1 MKNKLLL
8 AINTSL
14 VLFLPLSLTSCGDS
28 QSTLQTYSISFYDN
42 DTLISEI
49 STSGYEIITLPEAP
63 IKDNYTFK
71 GWYLDKNTWSEKLSE
86 DYFINKALT
95 HDINSYAYYE
105 ENVIPEPQEY
115 TINFYVDDEI
125 FSTLQT
131 SGNELIALPQAPKK
145 ESYEF
150 VGWFFDKDTFNNQ
163 LKEDT
168 YLNKSLDQ
176 DINVYANYLF
186 KEEPAKEFTV
196 TFETCGGDKMDS
208 ITTSI
213 ISSEPIPTRYGYTF
227 LGWYLENTYINK
239 VTFPY
244 EVTQNIT
251 LYAKWEKN
259 TYHVHFELYG
269 GEGVSDLN
277 VSVINE
283 EPIPT
288 RKGYTFLGWYFE
300 SDFINKVTFP
310 YEVTQNITLY
320 AKWEKNTY
328 NVHFELNGGK
338 GVSDLK
344 VSVINEEPIPTRE
357 GYTFL
362 GWYFE
367 NNFINKVT
375 FPYEVTQNITL
386 YAKWEKNLPTSIS
399 FVVSAEGVLTEVN
412 GISETNNVVIIPN
425 EVNNIEI
432 KEIGEELF
440 LKNTYI
446 EKLVIPETVTTLGYK
461 MCYGCTNL
469 KEVTLPDNISVI
481 PDYAFEKCTLLEK
494 INIPQS
500 LVQIRNDAFAES
512 GIKEFVAPDSF
523 KEIWGYAFK
532 DCKNLEKVDLNKTT
546 SIGDMSFENCTKLSS
561 IVLPN
566 TLVEL
571 GTYVFSGC
579 TLLNNIKMP
588 SNPIE
593 ITNTFIYGSGYYND
607 TNNWENGIL
616 YVDNYLITTNN
627 DLLNQQSINVKE
639 GTIVIAINAFT
650 NNGKKL
656 KSIVLPEGLKIIG
669 SSAFSSLYSLSQINI
684 PSSVISIGNN
694 AFGAT
699 DLYENQSNWENGGFY
714 IDNWLLAVDNV
725 KMTEF
730 SVKEGTVGVSDGKSD
745 TSLFPTKAT
754 SISSLTLP
762 STLKY
767 IGNRSFARLKI
778 TSLELPETLET
789 MKEGAFMNCAFLESV
804 NLEDCKNLKSIGN
817 QAFSNCAIKEITI
830 PSNVLE
836 MGELIFNHNSV
847 DLLVHCQFSEK
858 PEGWNNNW
866 DYTYSTKAKI
876 TVEWN

>member
-28 QSTLQTYSISFYDN
+28 QSTLQTYSISFYD
-42 DTLISEI
+42 DDILISEI

-71 GWYLDKNTWSEKLSE
+71 GWYLDKNTWNEKLSE

-115 TINFYVDDEI
+115 TINFYVDDDI

-131 SGNELIALPQAPKK
+131 SGNELITLPDAPKK

-186 KEEPAKEFTV
+186 KEEPVKEFTV
-196 TFETCGGDKMDS
+196 TFDTCGGDKMVS

-213 ISSEPIPTRYGYTF
+213 ISSEPIPTRDGYTF
-227 LGWYLENTYINK
+227 LGWYLENTYIDK

-251 LYAKWEKN
+251 LYAKW
-259 TYHVHFELYG
+259 
-269 GEGVSDLN
+269 GE
-277 VSVINE
+277 
-283 EPIPT
+283 
-288 RKGYTFLGWYFE
+288 
-300 SDFINKVTFP
+300 
-310 YEVTQNITLY
+310 
-320 AKWEKNTY
+320 
-328 NVHFELNGGK
+328 
-338 GVSDLK
+338 
-344 VSVINEEPIPTRE
+344 
-357 GYTFL
+357 
-362 GWYFE
+362 
-367 NNFINKVT
+367 
-375 FPYEVTQNITL
+375 
-386 YAKWEKNLPTSIS
+386 NLPTSIS

-425 EVNNIEI
+425 QVNNIEV
-432 KEIGEELF
+432 KEIKKELF
-440 LKNTYI
+440 LNNIYI
-446 EKLVIPETVTTLGYK
+446 EKLVIPETVTTLGYR

-469 KEVTLPDNISVI
+469 KEVNLPDNISVI

-512 GIKEFVAPDSF
+512 GIKEFIAPDSF

-607 TNNWENGIL
+607 AKNWENGIL

-650 NNGKKL
+650 NNGKNL

-694 AFGAT
+694 AFGST

-730 SVKEGTVGVSDGKSD
+730 TVKEGTVGVSDGKSD

-789 MKEGAFMNCAFLESV
+789 MKEGAFMTCAFLESV
-804 NLEDCKNLKSIGN
+804 NLEDCINLKSIGN

-830 PSNVLE
+830 PSNVLVI
-836 MGELIFNHNSV
+836 GELIFNHNSV

>member
-8 AINTSL
+8 AINISL

-28 QSTLQTYSISFYDN
+28 QSTLQTYSISFYDD

-71 GWYLDKNTWSEKLSE
+71 GWYLDKNTWNEKLSE

-115 TINFYVDDEI
+115 TINFYVDDDI
-125 FSTLQT
+125 FTTLQT
-131 SGNELIALPQAPKK
+131 SGNELITLPQAPKK

-150 VGWFFDKDTFNNQ
+150 IGWFFDKDTFNNQ
-163 LKEDT
+163 LKEDA

-176 DINVYANYLF
+176 DVNVYANYLF
-186 KEEPAKEFTV
+186 KEEPVKEFTV
-196 TFETCGGDKMDS
+196 TFDTCGGDKMNS

-251 LYAKWEKN
+251 LYAKWEKS
-259 TYHVHFELYG
+259 TYNVHFELNG
-269 GEGVSDLN
+269 GEGVSDLK

-288 RKGYTFLGWYFE
+288 REGYTFLGWYFE

-320 AKWEKNTY
+320 AKWE
-328 NVHFELNGGK
+328 E
-338 GVSDLK
+338 
-344 VSVINEEPIPTRE
+344 
-357 GYTFL
+357 
-362 GWYFE
+362 
-367 NNFINKVT
+367 
-375 FPYEVTQNITL
+375 
-386 YAKWEKNLPTSIS
+386 NLPTSIS

-425 EVNNIEI
+425 EVNNIEV
-432 KEIGEELF
+432 KEIKKELF
-440 LKNTYI
+440 LNNTYI

-461 MCYGCTNL
+461 MCYGCTSL

-512 GIKEFVAPDSF
+512 GIKEFIAPDSF

-588 SNPIE
+588 TNAIE

-616 YVDNYLITTNN
+616 YIDNYLITTNN

-650 NNGKKL
+650 NNGKNL

-669 SSAFSSLYSLSQINI
+669 SSAFSSLSSLSQINI

-730 SVKEGTVGVSDGKSD
+730 TVKEGTVGVSDGKSD

-804 NLEDCKNLKSIGN
+804 NLEDCINLKSIGN

>member
-14 VLFLPLSLTSCGDS
+14 VLFLPLSLSSCGDS
-28 QSTLQTYSISFYDN
+28 QSTLQTYSISFYAD
-42 DTLISEI
+42 DTLISEL

-71 GWYLDKNTWSEKLSE
+71 GWYLDKNTWNEKLSE

-115 TINFYVDDEI
+115 TINFYVDDDI

-131 SGNELIALPQAPKK
+131 SGNELITLPDAPKK

-176 DINVYANYLF
+176 NINVYANYLF
-186 KEEPAKEFTV
+186 KEEPVKEFTV
-196 TFETCGGDKMDS
+196 TFDTCGGDKMDS

-213 ISSEPIPTRYGYTF
+213 ISSEPLPTRYGYTF
-227 LGWYLENTYINK
+227 LGWYLEKTYVNK

-244 EVTQNIT
+244 EVKQNIT
-251 LYAKWEKN
+251 LYAKW
-259 TYHVHFELYG
+259 
-269 GEGVSDLN
+269 GE
-277 VSVINE
+277 
-283 EPIPT
+283 
-288 RKGYTFLGWYFE
+288 
-300 SDFINKVTFP
+300 
-310 YEVTQNITLY
+310 
-320 AKWEKNTY
+320 
-328 NVHFELNGGK
+328 
-338 GVSDLK
+338 
-344 VSVINEEPIPTRE
+344 
-357 GYTFL
+357 
-362 GWYFE
+362 
-367 NNFINKVT
+367 
-375 FPYEVTQNITL
+375 
-386 YAKWEKNLPTSIS
+386 NLPTSIS

-425 EVNNIEI
+425 QVDNIEV
-432 KEIGEELF
+432 KEIKKELF
-440 LKNTYI
+440 LNNIYI
-446 EKLVIPETVTTLGYK
+446 EKLVIPETVTTLGYR

-469 KEVTLPDNISVI
+469 KEVNLPDNISVI

-512 GIKEFVAPDSF
+512 GIKEFIAPDSF

-561 IVLPN
+561 IVLPS

-588 SNPIE
+588 SNPVE

-607 TNNWENGIL
+607 AKNWENGIL

-650 NNGKKL
+650 NNGKNL

-669 SSAFSSLYSLSQINI
+669 SSAFSGLYSLSQINI

-694 AFGAT
+694 AFGST

-714 IDNWLLAVDNV
+714 LDNWLLAVKNV

-730 SVKEGTVGVSDGKSD
+730 TVKDGTVGVSDGKSD

-789 MKEGAFMNCAFLESV
+789 MKEGAFMTCAFLESV
-804 NLEDCKNLKSIGN
+804 NLEDCINLKSIGN
-817 QAFSNCAIKEITI
+817 QAF
-830 PSNVLE
+830 
-836 MGELIFNHNSV
+836 
-847 DLLVHCQFSEK
+847 
-858 PEGWNNNW
+858 
-866 DYTYSTKAKI
+866 
-876 TVEWN
+876 

>member
-14 VLFLPLSLTSCGDS
+14 VLFLPLSLTSCDDS
-28 QSTLQTYSISFYDN
+28 QPTLQTYSISFYDD

-71 GWYLDKNTWSEKLSE
+71 GWYL
-86 DYFINKALT
+86 
-95 HDINSYAYYE
+95 
-105 ENVIPEPQEY
+105 IPEPQEY
-115 TINFYVDDEI
+115 TIYFYVDDDI

-131 SGNELIALPQAPKK
+131 SGNELITLPDAPKK

-176 DINVYANYLF
+176 NINVYANYLF
-186 KEEPAKEFTV
+186 KEEPVKEFTV
-196 TFETCGGDKMDS
+196 TFDTCGGDKMDS

-213 ISSEPIPTRYGYTF
+213 ISSEPIPTREGYTF
-227 LGWYLENTYINK
+227 LGWYFENTYINK

-251 LYAKWEKN
+251 LYAKW
-259 TYHVHFELYG
+259 
-269 GEGVSDLN
+269 GE
-277 VSVINE
+277 
-283 EPIPT
+283 
-288 RKGYTFLGWYFE
+288 
-300 SDFINKVTFP
+300 
-310 YEVTQNITLY
+310 
-320 AKWEKNTY
+320 
-328 NVHFELNGGK
+328 
-338 GVSDLK
+338 
-344 VSVINEEPIPTRE
+344 
-357 GYTFL
+357 
-362 GWYFE
+362 
-367 NNFINKVT
+367 
-375 FPYEVTQNITL
+375 
-386 YAKWEKNLPTSIS
+386 NLPTSIS

-425 EVNNIEI
+425 QVNNIEV
-432 KEIGEELF
+432 KEIKKELF
-440 LKNTYI
+440 LNNIYI
-446 EKLVIPETVTTLGYK
+446 EKLVIPETVTTLGYR

-469 KEVTLPDNISVI
+469 KEVNLPDNISVI

-512 GIKEFVAPDSF
+512 GIKEFIAPDSF

-607 TNNWENGIL
+607 AKNWENGIL
-616 YVDNYLITTNN
+616 YVDNYLIT
-627 DLLNQQSINVKE
+627 
-639 GTIVIAINAFT
+639 FF
-650 NNGKKL
+650 
-656 KSIVLPEGLKIIG
+656 KS
-669 SSAFSSLYSLSQINI
+669 N
-684 PSSVISIGNN
+684 
-694 AFGAT
+694 
-699 DLYENQSNWENGGFY
+699 
-714 IDNWLLAVDNV
+714 
-725 KMTEF
+725 
-730 SVKEGTVGVSDGKSD
+730 
-745 TSLFPTKAT
+745 
-754 SISSLTLP
+754 
-762 STLKY
+762 
-767 IGNRSFARLKI
+767 
-778 TSLELPETLET
+778 
-789 MKEGAFMNCAFLESV
+789 
-804 NLEDCKNLKSIGN
+804 
-817 QAFSNCAIKEITI
+817 
-830 PSNVLE
+830 
-836 MGELIFNHNSV
+836 
-847 DLLVHCQFSEK
+847 
-858 PEGWNNNW
+858 
-866 DYTYSTKAKI
+866 
-876 TVEWN
+876 

>member
-28 QSTLQTYSISFYDN
+28 QSTLQTYSISFYDD

-71 GWYLDKNTWSEKLSE
+71 GWYLDKNTWNEKLSE

-105 ENVIPEPQEY
+105 KNVIPEPQEY
-115 TINFYVDDEI
+115 TINFYVDDDI
-125 FSTLQT
+125 FSTLKT
-131 SGNELIALPQAPKK
+131 SGNELITLPNPPKK
-145 ESYEF
+145 DSYEF

-186 KEEPAKEFTV
+186 KEEPVKEFTV
-196 TFETCGGDKMDS
+196 TFDTCGGDTMDS

-213 ISSEPIPTRYGYTF
+213 ISSEPIPTRHGYKF
-227 LGWYLENTYINK
+227 LGWYLEKTYISK

-244 EVTQNIT
+244 EVTQNT
-251 LYAKWEKN
+251 
-259 TYHVHFELYG
+259 
-269 GEGVSDLN
+269 
-277 VSVINE
+277 
-283 EPIPT
+283 
-288 RKGYTFLGWYFE
+288 
-300 SDFINKVTFP
+300 
-310 YEVTQNITLY
+310 TLY

-338 GVSDLK
+338 GVNDLN
-344 VSVINEEPIPTRE
+344 VSVINEEPIPTRA

-367 NNFINKVT
+367 SNFITKVT

-386 YAKWEKNLPTSIS
+386 YAKWGENLPTSIS
-399 FVVSAEGVLTEVN
+399 FVVSSEGVLTEVN
-412 GISETNNVVIIPN
+412 GISEKNNVVIIPN
-425 EVNNIEI
+425 QVNNIEV
-432 KEIGEELF
+432 KEIKKELF
-440 LKNTYI
+440 LNNIYI
-446 EKLVIPETVTTLGYK
+446 EKLVIPETVTTLGYR

-469 KEVTLPDNISVI
+469 KEVNLPDNISVI

-512 GIKEFVAPDSF
+512 GIKEFIAPDSF

-546 SIGDMSFENCTKLSS
+546 SIGDKSFENCTKLSS

-607 TNNWENGIL
+607 AKNWENGIL

-650 NNGKKL
+650 NNGKNL

-694 AFGAT
+694 AFVST
-699 DLYENQSNWENGGFY
+699 DLYKDQSNWENGGFY

-730 SVKEGTVGVSDGKSD
+730 TVKEGTVGVSDGKSD

-778 TSLELPETLET
+778 TNLELPETLET
-789 MKEGAFMNCAFLESV
+789 MKEGAFMTCAFLESV
-804 NLEDCKNLKSIGN
+804 NLEDCINLKSIGN

-866 DYTYSTKAKI
+866 DYTNSTKAKI
-876 TVEWN
+876 NVEWN

>member
-28 QSTLQTYSISFYDN
+28 QSTLQTYSISFYDD

-71 GWYLDKNTWSEKLSE
+71 GWYLDKNTWNEKLSE

-115 TINFYVDDEI
+115 TINFYVDDDI

-131 SGNELIALPQAPKK
+131 SGNELITLPQAPKK

-196 TFETCGGDKMDS
+196 TFDTCGGNKMDS

-251 LYAKWEKN
+251 LYAKWE
-259 TYHVHFELYG
+259 E
-269 GEGVSDLN
+269 
-277 VSVINE
+277 
-283 EPIPT
+283 
-288 RKGYTFLGWYFE
+288 
-300 SDFINKVTFP
+300 
-310 YEVTQNITLY
+310 
-320 AKWEKNTY
+320 
-328 NVHFELNGGK
+328 
-338 GVSDLK
+338 
-344 VSVINEEPIPTRE
+344 
-357 GYTFL
+357 
-362 GWYFE
+362 
-367 NNFINKVT
+367 
-375 FPYEVTQNITL
+375 
-386 YAKWEKNLPTSIS
+386 NLPTSIS

-412 GISETNNVVIIPN
+412 GISETNNIVIIPN
-425 EVNNIEI
+425 KVNNIEI
-432 KEIGEELF
+432 KEIGDELF

-512 GIKEFVAPDSF
+512 GIKEFIAPDSF

-650 NNGKKL
+650 NNGKNL

-669 SSAFSSLYSLSQINI
+669 SSAFSSLSSLSQINI
-684 PSSVISIGNN
+684 PFSVISIGNN

-699 DLYENQSNWENGGFY
+699 DLYKNQSNWENGGFY

-804 NLEDCKNLKSIGN
+804 NLEDCINLKSIGN

>member
-28 QSTLQTYSISFYDN
+28 QSTLQTYSISFYD
-42 DTLISEI
+42 DDILISEI

-71 GWYLDKNTWSEKLSE
+71 GWYLDKNTWNEKLSE

-115 TINFYVDDEI
+115 TINFYVDDDI

-131 SGNELIALPQAPKK
+131 SGNELITLPDAPKK

-186 KEEPAKEFTV
+186 KEEPVKEFTV
-196 TFETCGGDKMDS
+196 TFDTCGGDKMDS

-213 ISSEPIPTRYGYTF
+213 ISSEPIPTRNGYTF
-227 LGWYLENTYINK
+227 LGWYLENTYIDK

-251 LYAKWEKN
+251 LYAKW
-259 TYHVHFELYG
+259 
-269 GEGVSDLN
+269 GE
-277 VSVINE
+277 
-283 EPIPT
+283 
-288 RKGYTFLGWYFE
+288 
-300 SDFINKVTFP
+300 
-310 YEVTQNITLY
+310 
-320 AKWEKNTY
+320 
-328 NVHFELNGGK
+328 
-338 GVSDLK
+338 
-344 VSVINEEPIPTRE
+344 
-357 GYTFL
+357 
-362 GWYFE
+362 
-367 NNFINKVT
+367 
-375 FPYEVTQNITL
+375 
-386 YAKWEKNLPTSIS
+386 NLPTSIS

-425 EVNNIEI
+425 QVNNIEV
-432 KEIGEELF
+432 KEIKKELF
-440 LKNTYI
+440 LNNIYI
-446 EKLVIPETVTTLGYK
+446 EKLVIPETVTTLGYR

-469 KEVTLPDNISVI
+469 KEVNLPDNISVI

-512 GIKEFVAPDSF
+512 GIKEFIAPDSF

-571 GTYVFSGC
+571 GTHVFSGC

-607 TNNWENGIL
+607 AKNWENGIL

-627 DLLNQQSINVKE
+627 DLLNKQSINVKE

-650 NNGKKL
+650 NNGKNL

-694 AFGAT
+694 AFGST

-714 IDNWLLAVDNV
+714 IDNWLLAVNNV

-730 SVKEGTVGVSDGKSD
+730 TVKEGTVGVSDGKSD

-789 MKEGAFMNCAFLESV
+789 MKEGAFMTCAFLESV
-804 NLEDCKNLKSIGN
+804 NLEDCINLKSIGN

-830 PSNVLE
+830 PSNVLV

>member
-28 QSTLQTYSISFYDN
+28 QSTSQTYSISFYD
-42 DTLISEI
+42 DDILISEI

-63 IKDNYTFK
+63 IKDNYIFK
-71 GWYLDKNTWSEKLSE
+71 GWYLDKNTWNEKLSE

-115 TINFYVDDEI
+115 TINFYVDDDI

-131 SGNELIALPQAPKK
+131 SGNELITLPVAPKK

-186 KEEPAKEFTV
+186 KEEPVKEFTV
-196 TFETCGGDKMDS
+196 TFDTCGGDKMDS

-213 ISSEPIPTRYGYTF
+213 ISSEPIPTRDGYTF
-227 LGWYLENTYINK
+227 LGWYLENTYISK

-244 EVTQNIT
+244 EVKQNIT
-251 LYAKWEKN
+251 LYAKW
-259 TYHVHFELYG
+259 
-269 GEGVSDLN
+269 GE
-277 VSVINE
+277 
-283 EPIPT
+283 
-288 RKGYTFLGWYFE
+288 
-300 SDFINKVTFP
+300 
-310 YEVTQNITLY
+310 
-320 AKWEKNTY
+320 
-328 NVHFELNGGK
+328 
-338 GVSDLK
+338 
-344 VSVINEEPIPTRE
+344 
-357 GYTFL
+357 
-362 GWYFE
+362 
-367 NNFINKVT
+367 
-375 FPYEVTQNITL
+375 
-386 YAKWEKNLPTSIS
+386 NLPTSIS

-425 EVNNIEI
+425 QVNNIEV
-432 KEIGEELF
+432 KEIKKELF
-440 LKNTYI
+440 LNNIYI
-446 EKLVIPETVTTLGYK
+446 EKLVIPETVTTLGYR

-469 KEVTLPDNISVI
+469 KEVNLPDNISVI

-512 GIKEFVAPDSF
+512 GIKEFIAPDSF

-607 TNNWENGIL
+607 AKNWENGIL

-650 NNGKKL
+650 NNGKNL

-694 AFGAT
+694 AFGST

-730 SVKEGTVGVSDGKSD
+730 TVKEGTVGVSDGKSD

-789 MKEGAFMNCAFLESV
+789 MKEGAFMTCAFLESV
-804 NLEDCKNLKSIGN
+804 NLEDCINLKSIGN

-830 PSNVLE
+830 PSNVLV

>member
-14 VLFLPLSLTSCGDS
+14 VLFLTLSLTSCGDS
-28 QSTLQTYSISFYDN
+28 QSTLQTYSISFYD
-42 DTLISEI
+42 DDILINEI

-71 GWYLDKNTWSEKLSE
+71 GWYLDKNTWNEKLSE

-115 TINFYVDDEI
+115 TINFYVDDDI

-131 SGNELIALPQAPKK
+131 SGNESITLPDAPKK

-186 KEEPAKEFTV
+186 KEEPVKEFTV
-196 TFETCGGDKMDS
+196 TFDTCGGDKMDS

-213 ISSEPIPTRYGYTF
+213 ISSEPIPTRNGYTF
-227 LGWYLENTYINK
+227 LGWYLENTYISK

-251 LYAKWEKN
+251 LYAKW
-259 TYHVHFELYG
+259 
-269 GEGVSDLN
+269 GE
-277 VSVINE
+277 
-283 EPIPT
+283 
-288 RKGYTFLGWYFE
+288 
-300 SDFINKVTFP
+300 
-310 YEVTQNITLY
+310 
-320 AKWEKNTY
+320 
-328 NVHFELNGGK
+328 
-338 GVSDLK
+338 
-344 VSVINEEPIPTRE
+344 
-357 GYTFL
+357 
-362 GWYFE
+362 
-367 NNFINKVT
+367 
-375 FPYEVTQNITL
+375 
-386 YAKWEKNLPTSIS
+386 NLPTSIS

-425 EVNNIEI
+425 QVNNIEV
-432 KEIGEELF
+432 KEIKKELF
-440 LKNTYI
+440 LNNIYI
-446 EKLVIPETVTTLGYK
+446 EKLVIPETVTTLGYR

-469 KEVTLPDNISVI
+469 KEVNLPDNISVI

-512 GIKEFVAPDSF
+512 GIKEFIAPDSF

-571 GTYVFSGC
+571 GTHVFSGC

-593 ITNTFIYGSGYYND
+593 ITNTFIYRSGYYND
-607 TNNWENGIL
+607 AKNWENGIL

-650 NNGKKL
+650 NNGKNL

-694 AFGAT
+694 AFGLT

-730 SVKEGTVGVSDGKSD
+730 TVKEGTVGVSDGKSD

-754 SISSLTLP
+754 SVSSLTLP

-789 MKEGAFMNCAFLESV
+789 MKEGAFMTCAFLESV
-804 NLEDCKNLKSIGN
+804 NLEDCINLKSIGN

-830 PSNVLE
+830 PSNVLV

-847 DLLVHCQFSEK
+847 DLLVHCQFREK

-866 DYTYSTKAKI
+866 DYTFSTKEKI

>member
-28 QSTLQTYSISFYDN
+28 QSTLQTYSISFYDD
-42 DTLISEI
+42 DTLISKI

-71 GWYLDKNTWSEKLSE
+71 GWYLDKNTWNEKLSE

-115 TINFYVDDEI
+115 TINFYVDDDI
-125 FSTLQT
+125 FTTLQT
-131 SGNELIALPQAPKK
+131 SGNELITLPEAPKK

-150 VGWFFDKDTFNNQ
+150 IGWFFDKDTFNNQ

-176 DINVYANYLF
+176 NINVYANYLF
-186 KEEPAKEFTV
+186 KEEPVKEFTV

-227 LGWYLENTYINK
+227 LGWYLENTYI
-239 VTFPY
+239 
-244 EVTQNIT
+244 
-251 LYAKWEKN
+251 
-259 TYHVHFELYG
+259 
-269 GEGVSDLN
+269 S
-277 VSVINE
+277 
-283 EPIPT
+283 
-288 RKGYTFLGWYFE
+288 
-300 SDFINKVTFP
+300 KVTFP

-328 NVHFELNGGK
+328 NVHFELYGGK

-344 VSVINEEPIPTRE
+344 VSVINEEPIPTRY

-367 NNFINKVT
+367 SNFINKVT

-399 FVVSAEGVLTEVN
+399 FVVSAEGVLTEVS

-425 EVNNIEI
+425 KVNNIEI

-616 YVDNYLITTNN
+616 YLDNYLITTNN

-789 MKEGAFMNCAFLESV
+789 MKEGAFLNCAFLESV
-804 NLEDCKNLKSIGN
+804 NLEDCINLKSIGN

-866 DYTYSTKAKI
+866 DYTYSTKTKI

>member
-28 QSTLQTYSISFYDN
+28 QSTLQTYSISFYDD

-71 GWYLDKNTWSEKLSE
+71 GWYLDKNTWNEKLSE

-115 TINFYVDDEI
+115 TINFYVDDDI

-131 SGNELIALPQAPKK
+131 SGNELITLPDAPKK

-186 KEEPAKEFTV
+186 KEEPVKEFTV
-196 TFETCGGDKMDS
+196 TFDTCGGDKMDS

-213 ISSEPIPTRYGYTF
+213 ISSEPIPTRDGYKF
-227 LGWYLENTYINK
+227 LGWYLDNTYSNK

-251 LYAKWEKN
+251 LYAKW
-259 TYHVHFELYG
+259 
-269 GEGVSDLN
+269 GE
-277 VSVINE
+277 
-283 EPIPT
+283 
-288 RKGYTFLGWYFE
+288 
-300 SDFINKVTFP
+300 
-310 YEVTQNITLY
+310 
-320 AKWEKNTY
+320 
-328 NVHFELNGGK
+328 
-338 GVSDLK
+338 
-344 VSVINEEPIPTRE
+344 
-357 GYTFL
+357 
-362 GWYFE
+362 
-367 NNFINKVT
+367 
-375 FPYEVTQNITL
+375 
-386 YAKWEKNLPTSIS
+386 NLPTSIS

-425 EVNNIEI
+425 QVNNIEV
-432 KEIGEELF
+432 KEIKKELF
-440 LKNTYI
+440 LNNIYI
-446 EKLVIPETVTTLGYK
+446 EKLVIPETVTTLGYR

-469 KEVTLPDNISVI
+469 KEVNLPDNISVI

-512 GIKEFVAPDSF
+512 GIKEFIAPDSF

-607 TNNWENGIL
+607 AKNWENGIL

-650 NNGKKL
+650 NNGKNL

-694 AFGAT
+694 AFAST

-730 SVKEGTVGVSDGKSD
+730 TVKEGTVGVSDGKSD

-789 MKEGAFMNCAFLESV
+789 MKEGAFMTCAFLESV
-804 NLEDCKNLKSIGN
+804 NLEDCINLKSIGN

>member
-14 VLFLPLSLTSCGDS
+14 ILFLPLSLTSCGDS
-28 QSTLQTYSISFYDN
+28 QSTLQTYSISFYDD

-71 GWYLDKNTWSEKLSE
+71 GWYLDKNTWNEKLSE

-115 TINFYVDDEI
+115 TINFYVDDNI

-131 SGNELIALPQAPKK
+131 SGNELITLPDAPKK

-186 KEEPAKEFTV
+186 KEEPVKEFTV
-196 TFETCGGDKMDS
+196 TFDTCGGDKMDS

-213 ISSEPIPTRYGYTF
+213 ISSEPLPTRYGYTF
-227 LGWYLENTYINK
+227 LGWYLEKTYVNK

-244 EVTQNIT
+244 EVKQNIT
-251 LYAKWEKN
+251 LYAKW
-259 TYHVHFELYG
+259 
-269 GEGVSDLN
+269 GE
-277 VSVINE
+277 
-283 EPIPT
+283 
-288 RKGYTFLGWYFE
+288 
-300 SDFINKVTFP
+300 
-310 YEVTQNITLY
+310 
-320 AKWEKNTY
+320 
-328 NVHFELNGGK
+328 
-338 GVSDLK
+338 
-344 VSVINEEPIPTRE
+344 
-357 GYTFL
+357 
-362 GWYFE
+362 
-367 NNFINKVT
+367 
-375 FPYEVTQNITL
+375 
-386 YAKWEKNLPTSIS
+386 NLPTSIS

-425 EVNNIEI
+425 QVNNIEV
-432 KEIGEELF
+432 KEIKKELF
-440 LKNTYI
+440 LNNIYI
-446 EKLVIPETVTTLGYK
+446 EKLVIPETVTTLGYR

-469 KEVTLPDNISVI
+469 KEVNLPDNISVI

-494 INIPQS
+494 INFPQS

-512 GIKEFVAPDSF
+512 RIKEFIAPDSF

-579 TLLNNIKMP
+579 TSLNNIKMP

-593 ITNTFIYGSGYYND
+593 ITNTFIYGSEYYND
-607 TNNWENGIL
+607 AKNWENGIL

-650 NNGKKL
+650 NNGKNL

-694 AFGAT
+694 AFGST

-730 SVKEGTVGVSDGKSD
+730 TVKEGTVGVSDGKSD

-789 MKEGAFMNCAFLESV
+789 MKEGAFMTCAFLESV
-804 NLEDCKNLKSIGN
+804 NLEDCINLKSIGN

>member
-14 VLFLPLSLTSCGDS
+14 VLFLPLSLISCDDS
-28 QSTLQTYSISFYDN
+28 QSTLQTYSISFYDD

-71 GWYLDKNTWSEKLSE
+71 GWYLDKNTWNEKLSE

-95 HDINSYAYYE
+95 RDINSYAYYE

-115 TINFYVDDEI
+115 TINFYVDDNI

-131 SGNELIALPQAPKK
+131 SGNELITLPDAPKK

-176 DINVYANYLF
+176 NINVYANYLF
-186 KEEPAKEFTV
+186 KEELVKEFTV
-196 TFETCGGDKMDS
+196 TFDTCGGDKMDS

-227 LGWYLENTYINK
+227 LGWYLENTYISK

-251 LYAKWEKN
+251 LYAKW
-259 TYHVHFELYG
+259 
-269 GEGVSDLN
+269 GE
-277 VSVINE
+277 
-283 EPIPT
+283 
-288 RKGYTFLGWYFE
+288 
-300 SDFINKVTFP
+300 
-310 YEVTQNITLY
+310 
-320 AKWEKNTY
+320 
-328 NVHFELNGGK
+328 
-338 GVSDLK
+338 
-344 VSVINEEPIPTRE
+344 
-357 GYTFL
+357 
-362 GWYFE
+362 
-367 NNFINKVT
+367 
-375 FPYEVTQNITL
+375 
-386 YAKWEKNLPTSIS
+386 NLPTSIS

-425 EVNNIEI
+425 QVNNVEVKEI
-432 KEIGEELF
+432 KKELF
-440 LKNTYI
+440 LNNIYI
-446 EKLVIPETVTTLGYK
+446 EKLVIPETVTTLGYR

-469 KEVTLPDNISVI
+469 KEVNLPDNISVI

-512 GIKEFVAPDSF
+512 GIKEFIAPDSF

-607 TNNWENGIL
+607 AKNWENGIL

-650 NNGKKL
+650 NNGRNL
-656 KSIVLPEGLKIIG
+656 KSIVLPEGLKLIG

-694 AFGAT
+694 AFGST
-699 DLYENQSNWENGGFY
+699 DLYKNQSNWENGGFY

-730 SVKEGTVGVSDGKSD
+730 TVKEGTVGVSDGKSD

-789 MKEGAFMNCAFLESV
+789 MKEGAFMTCAFLESV
-804 NLEDCKNLKSIGN
+804 NLEDCINLKSIGN

>member
-28 QSTLQTYSISFYDN
+28 QSTLQTYNISFYDD

-71 GWYLDKNTWSEKLSE
+71 GWYLDKNTWNEKLSE

-115 TINFYVDDEI
+115 TINFYVDDDI

-131 SGNELIALPQAPKK
+131 SGNELITLPDAPKK
-145 ESYEF
+145 ESYDF

-186 KEEPAKEFTV
+186 KEEPVKEFTV
-196 TFETCGGDKMDS
+196 TFDTCGGDKMDS

-213 ISSEPIPTRYGYTF
+213 ISSEPLPTRYGYTF
-227 LGWYLENTYINK
+227 LGWYLEKTYVNK

-244 EVTQNIT
+244 EVKQNIT
-251 LYAKWEKN
+251 LYAKW
-259 TYHVHFELYG
+259 
-269 GEGVSDLN
+269 GE
-277 VSVINE
+277 
-283 EPIPT
+283 
-288 RKGYTFLGWYFE
+288 
-300 SDFINKVTFP
+300 
-310 YEVTQNITLY
+310 
-320 AKWEKNTY
+320 
-328 NVHFELNGGK
+328 
-338 GVSDLK
+338 
-344 VSVINEEPIPTRE
+344 
-357 GYTFL
+357 
-362 GWYFE
+362 
-367 NNFINKVT
+367 
-375 FPYEVTQNITL
+375 
-386 YAKWEKNLPTSIS
+386 NLPTSIS

-425 EVNNIEI
+425 QVNNIEV
-432 KEIGEELF
+432 KEIKKELF
-440 LKNTYI
+440 LNNIYI
-446 EKLVIPETVTTLGYK
+446 EKLVIPETVTTLGYR

-469 KEVTLPDNISVI
+469 KEVNLPDNISVI

-512 GIKEFVAPDSF
+512 GIKEFIAPDSF

-579 TLLNNIKMP
+579 TLLNNIKMS

-607 TNNWENGIL
+607 AKNWENGIL

-627 DLLNQQSINVKE
+627 DLLNQESINVKE

-650 NNGKKL
+650 NNGKNL

-669 SSAFSSLYSLSQINI
+669 SSAFSSLNSLSQINI

-694 AFGAT
+694 AFGST
-699 DLYENQSNWENGGFY
+699 DLYKDQSNWENGGFY

-730 SVKEGTVGVSDGKSD
+730 TVKEGTVGVSDGKSD

-789 MKEGAFMNCAFLESV
+789 MKEGAFMTCAFLESV
-804 NLEDCKNLKSIGN
+804 NLEDCINLKSIGN

-830 PSNVLE
+830 PLNVLE

-876 TVEWN
+876 TVVWN

>member
-1 MKNKLLL
+1 MKFKLIN
-8 AINTSL
+8 AIKISFA
-14 VLFLPLSLTSCGDS
+14 LFLPLSLASCGEIQTS
-28 QSTLQTYSISFYDN
+28 LQTYSISFYD
-42 DTLISEI
+42 DETLISQI
-49 STSGYEIITLPEAP
+49 FTSGHEMIVLPEAP
-63 IKDNYTFK
+63 TKDNFTFK
-71 GWYLDKNTWSEKLSE
+71 GWFLDKDIWSEKLSE
-86 DYFINKALT
+86 DYFIDKALT
-95 HDINSYAYYE
+95 QDIISYAYYE

-115 TINFYVDDEI
+115 TINFYVDEDI
-125 FSTLQT
+125 FTTLQT
-131 SGNELIALPQAPKK
+131 SGNELITLPEAPKK

-150 VGWFFDKDTFNNQ
+150 IGWFFDKDTFNNQ

-168 YLNKSLDQ
+168 YLNKSLDH

-196 TFETCGGDKMDS
+196 SFDTCGGDNMDS
-208 ITTSI
+208 ITASI

-227 LGWYLENTYINK
+227 LGWYLENTYISK

-251 LYAKWEKN
+251 LYAKWE
-259 TYHVHFELYG
+259 E
-269 GEGVSDLN
+269 
-277 VSVINE
+277 
-283 EPIPT
+283 
-288 RKGYTFLGWYFE
+288 
-300 SDFINKVTFP
+300 
-310 YEVTQNITLY
+310 
-320 AKWEKNTY
+320 
-328 NVHFELNGGK
+328 
-338 GVSDLK
+338 
-344 VSVINEEPIPTRE
+344 
-357 GYTFL
+357 
-362 GWYFE
+362 
-367 NNFINKVT
+367 
-375 FPYEVTQNITL
+375 
-386 YAKWEKNLPTSIS
+386 NLPTSIS
-399 FVVSAEGVLTEVN
+399 FVVSSEGVLTEVN

-425 EVNNIEI
+425 KVNNIEV
-432 KEIGEELF
+432 KEIAKELF

-481 PDYAFEKCTLLEK
+481 PDYAFEKCALLEK

-523 KEIWGYAFK
+523 KEIWSYAFK

-546 SIGDMSFENCTKLSS
+546 SIGDMSFENCTKLTS

-566 TLVEL
+566 TLIEL

-588 SNPIE
+588 SNPVE

-607 TNNWENGIL
+607 TKNWVNGIL
-616 YVDNYLITTNN
+616 YLDNYLITTNK
-627 DLLNQQSINVKE
+627 DLLSQQSINVKE

-650 NNGKKL
+650 NNGKNL
-656 KSIVLPEGLKIIG
+656 KSIVLPEGLKLIG
-669 SSAFSSLYSLSQINI
+669 SSAFSSLYSLSEINI

-694 AFGAT
+694 AFGGT

-725 KMTEF
+725 KMTDF
-730 SVKEGTVGVSDGKSD
+730 TVKEGTVGVSDGKSD
-745 TSLFPTKAT
+745 TSLFPSKAT

-789 MKEGAFMNCAFLESV
+789 MKEGAFMTCGFLESV
-804 NLEDCKNLKSIGN
+804 NLEDCINLKSIGN

-858 PEGWNNNW
+858 PENWDINW

-876 TVEWN
+876 TVDWNK

>member
-28 QSTLQTYSISFYDN
+28 QPTLQTYSISFYDDN
-42 DTLISEI
+42 TLISEI

-71 GWYLDKNTWSEKLSE
+71 GWYLDKNTWNEKLSE

-95 HDINSYAYYE
+95 HDINSYAHYE
-105 ENVIPEPQEY
+105 ENVIPKPQEY
-115 TINFYVDDEI
+115 TINFYVDDDI

-131 SGNELIALPQAPKK
+131 SGNELITLPDAPKK

-150 VGWFFDKDTFNNQ
+150 VGWFFDKDTFINQ

-176 DINVYANYLF
+176 NINLYANYLF
-186 KEEPAKEFTV
+186 KEEPVKEFTV
-196 TFETCGGDKMDS
+196 TFNTCGGDKMDS

-213 ISSEPIPTRYGYTF
+213 ISSEPKPTRYGYTF

-251 LYAKWEKN
+251 LYAKW
-259 TYHVHFELYG
+259 
-269 GEGVSDLN
+269 GE
-277 VSVINE
+277 
-283 EPIPT
+283 
-288 RKGYTFLGWYFE
+288 
-300 SDFINKVTFP
+300 
-310 YEVTQNITLY
+310 
-320 AKWEKNTY
+320 
-328 NVHFELNGGK
+328 
-338 GVSDLK
+338 
-344 VSVINEEPIPTRE
+344 
-357 GYTFL
+357 
-362 GWYFE
+362 
-367 NNFINKVT
+367 
-375 FPYEVTQNITL
+375 
-386 YAKWEKNLPTSIS
+386 NLPTSIS
-399 FVVSAEGVLTEVN
+399 FVVSAEGVLTKVN

-425 EVNNIEI
+425 QVNNIEV
-432 KEIGEELF
+432 KEIKKELF
-440 LKNTYI
+440 LNNIYI
-446 EKLVIPETVTTLGYK
+446 EKLVIPETVTTLGYR

-469 KEVTLPDNISVI
+469 KEVNLPDNISVI

-512 GIKEFVAPDSF
+512 GIKEFIAPDSF

-546 SIGDMSFENCTKLSS
+546 SLGDMSFENCTKLSS

-607 TNNWENGIL
+607 AKNWENGIL

-669 SSAFSSLYSLSQINI
+669 SSAFSGLYSLSQINI
-684 PSSVISIGNN
+684 PTSVISIGNN
-694 AFGAT
+694 AFGST
-699 DLYENQSNWENGGFY
+699 DLYENKSNWENGGFY

-730 SVKEGTVGVSDGKSD
+730 TVKEGTVGVSDGKSD

-789 MKEGAFMNCAFLESV
+789 MKEGAFMTCAFLESV
-804 NLEDCKNLKSIGN
+804 NLEDCINLKSIGN

>member
-14 VLFLPLSLTSCGDS
+14 VLFLPLSLTSCDDS
-28 QSTLQTYSISFYDN
+28 QSTLQTYSISFYDD

-71 GWYLDKNTWSEKLSE
+71 GWYLDKNTWNEKLSE

-115 TINFYVDDEI
+115 TINFYVDDDI

-131 SGNELIALPQAPKK
+131 SGNELITLPDAPKK

-176 DINVYANYLF
+176 NINVYANYLF
-186 KEEPAKEFTV
+186 KEEPVKEFTV
-196 TFETCGGDKMDS
+196 TFDTCGGDKMDS

-213 ISSEPIPTRYGYTF
+213 ISSEPIPTRDGYTF
-227 LGWYLENTYINK
+227 LGWYLENTYISK

-251 LYAKWEKN
+251 LYAKW
-259 TYHVHFELYG
+259 
-269 GEGVSDLN
+269 GE
-277 VSVINE
+277 
-283 EPIPT
+283 
-288 RKGYTFLGWYFE
+288 
-300 SDFINKVTFP
+300 
-310 YEVTQNITLY
+310 
-320 AKWEKNTY
+320 
-328 NVHFELNGGK
+328 
-338 GVSDLK
+338 
-344 VSVINEEPIPTRE
+344 
-357 GYTFL
+357 
-362 GWYFE
+362 
-367 NNFINKVT
+367 
-375 FPYEVTQNITL
+375 
-386 YAKWEKNLPTSIS
+386 NLPTSIS

-412 GISETNNVVIIPN
+412 GISETNNVVIIPSQ
-425 EVNNIEI
+425 VNNIEV
-432 KEIGEELF
+432 KEIKKELF
-440 LKNTYI
+440 LNNIYI
-446 EKLVIPETVTTLGYK
+446 EKLVIPETVTTLGYR

-469 KEVTLPDNISVI
+469 KEVNLPDNISVI

-512 GIKEFVAPDSF
+512 GIKEFIAPDSF

-571 GTYVFSGC
+571 GTHVFSGC

-607 TNNWENGIL
+607 AKNWENGIL

-650 NNGKKL
+650 NNGKNL

-694 AFGAT
+694 AFGST

-730 SVKEGTVGVSDGKSD
+730 TVKEGTVGVSDGKSD

-789 MKEGAFMNCAFLESV
+789 MKEGAFMTCAFLESV
-804 NLEDCKNLKSIGN
+804 NLEDCINLKSIGN

-830 PSNVLE
+830 PSNVLV

-847 DLLVHCQFSEK
+847 DLLVRCQFSEK

>member
-14 VLFLPLSLTSCGDS
+14 FLFLPLSLTSCGDS
-28 QSTLQTYSISFYDN
+28 QSTLQTYSISFYDD

-71 GWYLDKNTWSEKLSE
+71 GWYLDKNTWNEKLSE

-115 TINFYVDDEI
+115 TINFYVDDDI

-131 SGNELIALPQAPKK
+131 SGNELITLPDAPKK

-176 DINVYANYLF
+176 NINVYANYLF
-186 KEEPAKEFTV
+186 KEEPVKEFTV
-196 TFETCGGDKMDS
+196 TFDTCGGDKMDS

-213 ISSEPIPTRYGYTF
+213 ISSEPIPTRDGYTF
-227 LGWYLENTYINK
+227 LGWYLENTYISK

-251 LYAKWEKN
+251 LYAKW
-259 TYHVHFELYG
+259 
-269 GEGVSDLN
+269 GE
-277 VSVINE
+277 
-283 EPIPT
+283 
-288 RKGYTFLGWYFE
+288 
-300 SDFINKVTFP
+300 
-310 YEVTQNITLY
+310 
-320 AKWEKNTY
+320 
-328 NVHFELNGGK
+328 
-338 GVSDLK
+338 
-344 VSVINEEPIPTRE
+344 
-357 GYTFL
+357 
-362 GWYFE
+362 
-367 NNFINKVT
+367 
-375 FPYEVTQNITL
+375 
-386 YAKWEKNLPTSIS
+386 NLPTSIS

-425 EVNNIEI
+425 QVNNIEV
-432 KEIGEELF
+432 KEIKKELF
-440 LKNTYI
+440 LNNIYI
-446 EKLVIPETVTTLGYK
+446 EKLVIPETVTTLGYR

-469 KEVTLPDNISVI
+469 KEVNLPDNISVI

-512 GIKEFVAPDSF
+512 GIKEFIAPDSF

-607 TNNWENGIL
+607 AKNWENGIL

-650 NNGKKL
+650 NNGKNL

-730 SVKEGTVGVSDGKSD
+730 TVKEGTVGVSDGKSD

-789 MKEGAFMNCAFLESV
+789 MKEGAFMTCAFLESV
-804 NLEDCKNLKSIGN
+804 NLEDCINLKSIGN

>member
-14 VLFLPLSLTSCGDS
+14 VLFLPLSLTSCDDS
-28 QSTLQTYSISFYDN
+28 QSTLQTYSISFYDD

-49 STSGYEIITLPEAP
+49 STRGYEIITLPEAP

-71 GWYLDKNTWSEKLSE
+71 GWYLDKNTWNEKLSE

-115 TINFYVDDEI
+115 TINFYVDDDI

-131 SGNELIALPQAPKK
+131 PGNELITLPEAPKK

-176 DINVYANYLF
+176 NINVYANYLF
-186 KEEPAKEFTV
+186 KEEPVKESTV
-196 TFETCGGDKMDS
+196 TFDTCGGDKMDS
-208 ITTSI
+208 ITASI
-213 ISSEPIPTRYGYTF
+213 ISSEPIPTRGGYTF
-227 LGWYLENTYINK
+227 LGWYLENTYISK

-251 LYAKWEKN
+251 LYAKW
-259 TYHVHFELYG
+259 
-269 GEGVSDLN
+269 GE
-277 VSVINE
+277 
-283 EPIPT
+283 
-288 RKGYTFLGWYFE
+288 
-300 SDFINKVTFP
+300 
-310 YEVTQNITLY
+310 
-320 AKWEKNTY
+320 
-328 NVHFELNGGK
+328 
-338 GVSDLK
+338 
-344 VSVINEEPIPTRE
+344 
-357 GYTFL
+357 
-362 GWYFE
+362 
-367 NNFINKVT
+367 
-375 FPYEVTQNITL
+375 
-386 YAKWEKNLPTSIS
+386 NLPTSIS

-425 EVNNIEI
+425 QVNNIEV
-432 KEIGEELF
+432 KEIKKELF
-440 LKNTYI
+440 LNNIYI
-446 EKLVIPETVTTLGYK
+446 EKLVIPETVTTLGYR

-469 KEVTLPDNISVI
+469 KEVNLPDNISVI

-512 GIKEFVAPDSF
+512 GIKEFIAPDSF

-588 SNPIE
+588 SKPIE

-607 TNNWENGIL
+607 AKNWENGIL
-616 YVDNYLITTNN
+616 YVDNYLVTTNN

-650 NNGKKL
+650 NNGKNL

-669 SSAFSSLYSLSQINI
+669 SSAFSGLYSLSQINI

-694 AFGAT
+694 AFGST
-699 DLYENQSNWENGGFY
+699 DLYKNQSNWENGGFY
-714 IDNWLLAVDNV
+714 IDNWLLAVDSV

-730 SVKEGTVGVSDGKSD
+730 TVKEGTVGVSDGKSD

-789 MKEGAFMNCAFLESV
+789 MKEGAFMTCAFLESV
-804 NLEDCKNLKSIGN
+804 NLEDCINLKSIGN

-847 DLLVHCQFSEK
+847 DLLVRCQFSEK

>member
-28 QSTLQTYSISFYDN
+28 QSTLQTYSISFYAD
-42 DTLISEI
+42 DTLISEL

-71 GWYLDKNTWSEKLSE
+71 GWYLDKNTWNEKLSE
-86 DYFINKALT
+86 DYFINKALA

-115 TINFYVDDEI
+115 TINFYVDDDI

-131 SGNELIALPQAPKK
+131 SGNELITLPVAPKK
-145 ESYEF
+145 ESYKF

-176 DINVYANYLF
+176 NINVYANYLF
-186 KEEPAKEFTV
+186 KEEPVKEFTV
-196 TFETCGGDKMDS
+196 TFDTCGGDKMDS

-213 ISSEPIPTRYGYTF
+213 ISSEPLPTRYGYTF
-227 LGWYLENTYINK
+227 LGWYLEKTYVNK

-244 EVTQNIT
+244 EVKQNIT
-251 LYAKWEKN
+251 LYAKW
-259 TYHVHFELYG
+259 
-269 GEGVSDLN
+269 GE
-277 VSVINE
+277 
-283 EPIPT
+283 
-288 RKGYTFLGWYFE
+288 
-300 SDFINKVTFP
+300 
-310 YEVTQNITLY
+310 
-320 AKWEKNTY
+320 
-328 NVHFELNGGK
+328 
-338 GVSDLK
+338 
-344 VSVINEEPIPTRE
+344 
-357 GYTFL
+357 
-362 GWYFE
+362 
-367 NNFINKVT
+367 
-375 FPYEVTQNITL
+375 
-386 YAKWEKNLPTSIS
+386 NLPTSIS
-399 FVVSAEGVLTEVN
+399 FGVSAEGVLTEVN

-425 EVNNIEI
+425 QVNNIEV
-432 KEIGEELF
+432 KEIKKELF
-440 LKNTYI
+440 LNNIYI
-446 EKLVIPETVTTLGYK
+446 EKLVIPETVTTLGYR

-469 KEVTLPDNISVI
+469 KEVNLPDNISVI

-512 GIKEFVAPDSF
+512 GIKEFIAPDSF

-607 TNNWENGIL
+607 AKNWENGIL

-650 NNGKKL
+650 NNGKNL

-694 AFGAT
+694 AFGST
-699 DLYENQSNWENGGFY
+699 DLYKNQSNWENGGFY

-730 SVKEGTVGVSDGKSD
+730 IVKEGTVGVSDGKSD

-767 IGNRSFARLKI
+767 MGNRSFARLKI

-789 MKEGAFMNCAFLESV
+789 MKEGAFMSCAFLESV
-804 NLEDCKNLKSIGN
+804 NLEDCINLKSIGN

>member
-14 VLFLPLSLTSCGDS
+14 VLFLPLSLSSCGDS
-28 QSTLQTYSISFYDN
+28 QSTLQTYSISFYDD

-71 GWYLDKNTWSEKLSE
+71 GWYLDKNTWNEKLSE

-115 TINFYVDDEI
+115 TINFYVDDDI

-131 SGNELIALPQAPKK
+131 SGNELITLPDAPKK

-176 DINVYANYLF
+176 NINVYANYLF
-186 KEEPAKEFTV
+186 KEEPVKEFTV
-196 TFETCGGDKMDS
+196 TFDTCGGDKMDS

-213 ISSEPIPTRYGYTF
+213 ISSEPLPTRYGYTF
-227 LGWYLENTYINK
+227 LGWYLEKTYVNK

-244 EVTQNIT
+244 EVKQNIT
-251 LYAKWEKN
+251 LYAKW
-259 TYHVHFELYG
+259 
-269 GEGVSDLN
+269 GE
-277 VSVINE
+277 
-283 EPIPT
+283 
-288 RKGYTFLGWYFE
+288 
-300 SDFINKVTFP
+300 
-310 YEVTQNITLY
+310 
-320 AKWEKNTY
+320 
-328 NVHFELNGGK
+328 
-338 GVSDLK
+338 
-344 VSVINEEPIPTRE
+344 
-357 GYTFL
+357 
-362 GWYFE
+362 
-367 NNFINKVT
+367 
-375 FPYEVTQNITL
+375 
-386 YAKWEKNLPTSIS
+386 NLPTSIS

-425 EVNNIEI
+425 QVNNIEV
-432 KEIGEELF
+432 KEINKELF
-440 LKNTYI
+440 LNNIYI
-446 EKLVIPETVTTLGYK
+446 EKLVIPETVTTLGYR

-469 KEVTLPDNISVI
+469 KEVNLPDNISVI
-481 PDYAFEKCTLLEK
+481 PDCAFEKCTLLEK

-512 GIKEFVAPDSF
+512 GIKEFIAPDSF

-607 TNNWENGIL
+607 AKNWENGIL

-627 DLLNQQSINVKE
+627 DLLNQESINVKE

-650 NNGKKL
+650 NNGKNL
-656 KSIVLPEGLKIIG
+656 KSIVLPEDLKIIG
-669 SSAFSSLYSLSQINI
+669 SSAFSSLSSLSQINI

-694 AFGAT
+694 AFGST
-699 DLYENQSNWENGGFY
+699 DLYKDQSNWENGGFY

-730 SVKEGTVGVSDGKSD
+730 TVKEGTVGVSDGKSD

-789 MKEGAFMNCAFLESV
+789 MKEGAFMTCAFLESV
-804 NLEDCKNLKSIGN
+804 NLEDCINLKSIGN

>member
-28 QSTLQTYSISFYDN
+28 QSTSQTYSISFYD
-42 DTLISEI
+42 DDILISEI

-71 GWYLDKNTWSEKLSE
+71 GWYLDKNTWNEKLSE

-115 TINFYVDDEI
+115 TINFYVDDDI

-131 SGNELIALPQAPKK
+131 SGNELITLPDAPKK

-186 KEEPAKEFTV
+186 KEEPVKEFTV
-196 TFETCGGDKMDS
+196 TFDTCGGDKMDS

-213 ISSEPIPTRYGYTF
+213 ISSEPIPTRDGYTF
-227 LGWYLENTYINK
+227 LGWYLENTYIDK

-251 LYAKWEKN
+251 LYAKW
-259 TYHVHFELYG
+259 
-269 GEGVSDLN
+269 GE
-277 VSVINE
+277 
-283 EPIPT
+283 
-288 RKGYTFLGWYFE
+288 
-300 SDFINKVTFP
+300 
-310 YEVTQNITLY
+310 
-320 AKWEKNTY
+320 
-328 NVHFELNGGK
+328 
-338 GVSDLK
+338 
-344 VSVINEEPIPTRE
+344 
-357 GYTFL
+357 
-362 GWYFE
+362 
-367 NNFINKVT
+367 
-375 FPYEVTQNITL
+375 
-386 YAKWEKNLPTSIS
+386 NLPTSIS

-425 EVNNIEI
+425 QVNNIEV
-432 KEIGEELF
+432 KEIKKELF
-440 LKNTYI
+440 LNNIYI
-446 EKLVIPETVTTLGYK
+446 EKLVIPETVTTLGYR

-469 KEVTLPDNISVI
+469 KEVNLPDNIRVI

-512 GIKEFVAPDSF
+512 GIKEFIAPDSF

-571 GTYVFSGC
+571 GTHVFSGC

-607 TNNWENGIL
+607 AKNWENGIL
-616 YVDNYLITTNN
+616 YVGNYLITTNN

-650 NNGKKL
+650 NNGKNL

-694 AFGAT
+694 AFVST

-714 IDNWLLAVDNV
+714 IDNWLLAVENV

-730 SVKEGTVGVSDGKSD
+730 TVKEGTVGVSDGKSD

-789 MKEGAFMNCAFLESV
+789 MKEGAFMTCAFLESV
-804 NLEDCKNLKSIGN
+804 NLEDCINLKSIGN

-830 PSNVLE
+830 PSNVLV

>member
-14 VLFLPLSLTSCGDS
+14 FLFLPLSLTSCGDS
-28 QSTLQTYSISFYDN
+28 QSTLQTYSISFYDD

-71 GWYLDKNTWSEKLSE
+71 GWYLDKNTWNEKLSE

-115 TINFYVDDEI
+115 TINFYVDDDI

-131 SGNELIALPQAPKK
+131 SGNELITLPDAPKK

-176 DINVYANYLF
+176 NINVYANYLF
-186 KEEPAKEFTV
+186 KEEPVKEFTV
-196 TFETCGGDKMDS
+196 TFDTCGGDKMDS

-213 ISSEPIPTRYGYTF
+213 ISSEPIPTRDGYTF
-227 LGWYLENTYINK
+227 LGWYLENTYISK

-251 LYAKWEKN
+251 LYAKW
-259 TYHVHFELYG
+259 
-269 GEGVSDLN
+269 GE
-277 VSVINE
+277 
-283 EPIPT
+283 
-288 RKGYTFLGWYFE
+288 
-300 SDFINKVTFP
+300 
-310 YEVTQNITLY
+310 
-320 AKWEKNTY
+320 
-328 NVHFELNGGK
+328 
-338 GVSDLK
+338 
-344 VSVINEEPIPTRE
+344 
-357 GYTFL
+357 
-362 GWYFE
+362 
-367 NNFINKVT
+367 
-375 FPYEVTQNITL
+375 
-386 YAKWEKNLPTSIS
+386 NLPTSIS

-425 EVNNIEI
+425 QVNNIEV
-432 KEIGEELF
+432 KEIKKELF
-440 LKNTYI
+440 LNNIYI
-446 EKLVIPETVTTLGYK
+446 EKLVIPETVTTLGYR

-469 KEVTLPDNISVI
+469 KEVNLPDNISVI

-512 GIKEFVAPDSF
+512 GIKEFIAPDSF
-523 KEIWGYAFK
+523 KEIWGYAFN

-607 TNNWENGIL
+607 AKNWENGIL

-650 NNGKKL
+650 NNGKNL

-730 SVKEGTVGVSDGKSD
+730 TVKEGTVGVSDGKSD

-789 MKEGAFMNCAFLESV
+789 MKEGAFMTCAFLESV
-804 NLEDCKNLKSIGN
+804 NLEDCINLKSIGN

>member
-8 AINTSL
+8 AINISL

-28 QSTLQTYSISFYDN
+28 QSSLQTYSISFYDD

-49 STSGYEIITLPEAP
+49 STSGYEIITLPEDP

-71 GWYLDKNTWSEKLSE
+71 GWYLDKNTWNEKLSE

-105 ENVIPEPQEY
+105 ENAIPEPQEY
-115 TINFYVDDEI
+115 TINFYVDDDI
-125 FSTLQT
+125 FTTLQT
-131 SGNELIALPQAPKK
+131 SGNELITLPEAPKK

-150 VGWFFDKDTFNNQ
+150 IGWFFDKDTFNNQ
-163 LKEDT
+163 LKEDA

-176 DINVYANYLF
+176 DVNVYANYLF
-186 KEEPAKEFTV
+186 KEEPVKEFTV
-196 TFETCGGDKMDS
+196 TFDTCGGDKMNS

-259 TYHVHFELYG
+259 KYNVHFELNG

-277 VSVINE
+277 VSVIDE

-288 RKGYTFLGWYFE
+288 REGYTFLGWYFE

-310 YEVTQNITLY
+310 YEVKQNITLY
-320 AKWEKNTY
+320 AKWE
-328 NVHFELNGGK
+328 G
-338 GVSDLK
+338 
-344 VSVINEEPIPTRE
+344 
-357 GYTFL
+357 
-362 GWYFE
+362 
-367 NNFINKVT
+367 
-375 FPYEVTQNITL
+375 
-386 YAKWEKNLPTSIS
+386 NLPTSIS

-412 GISETNNVVIIPN
+412 GISETNNIVIIPN
-425 EVNNIEI
+425 KVNNIEI

-461 MCYGCTNL
+461 MCYGCTKL
-469 KEVTLPDNISVI
+469 KEVILPDNITVI

-616 YVDNYLITTNN
+616 YLDNYLITTNN

-669 SSAFSSLYSLSQINI
+669 SSAFSSLYSLRQINI

-730 SVKEGTVGVSDGKSD
+730 TVKEGTVGVSDGKSD

-789 MKEGAFMNCAFLESV
+789 MKEGAFMTCAFLESV
-804 NLEDCKNLKSIGN
+804 NLEDCINLKSVGN

>member
-28 QSTLQTYSISFYDN
+28 QSTLQTYSISFYD
-42 DTLISEI
+42 DDILISEI

-71 GWYLDKNTWSEKLSE
+71 GWYLDKNTWNEKLSE

-115 TINFYVDDEI
+115 TINFYVDDDI

-131 SGNELIALPQAPKK
+131 SGNELITLPDAPKK

-186 KEEPAKEFTV
+186 KEEPVKEFTV
-196 TFETCGGDKMDS
+196 TFDTCGGDKMDS

-213 ISSEPIPTRYGYTF
+213 ISSEPIPTRDGYTF
-227 LGWYLENTYINK
+227 LGWYLENTYIKK

-251 LYAKWEKN
+251 LYAKW
-259 TYHVHFELYG
+259 
-269 GEGVSDLN
+269 GE
-277 VSVINE
+277 
-283 EPIPT
+283 
-288 RKGYTFLGWYFE
+288 
-300 SDFINKVTFP
+300 
-310 YEVTQNITLY
+310 
-320 AKWEKNTY
+320 
-328 NVHFELNGGK
+328 
-338 GVSDLK
+338 
-344 VSVINEEPIPTRE
+344 
-357 GYTFL
+357 
-362 GWYFE
+362 
-367 NNFINKVT
+367 
-375 FPYEVTQNITL
+375 
-386 YAKWEKNLPTSIS
+386 NLPTSIS

-425 EVNNIEI
+425 QVNNIEV
-432 KEIGEELF
+432 KEIKKELF
-440 LKNTYI
+440 LNNIYI
-446 EKLVIPETVTTLGYK
+446 EKLVIPETVTTLGYR

-469 KEVTLPDNISVI
+469 KEVNLPDNISVI

-512 GIKEFVAPDSF
+512 GIKEFIAPDSF

-571 GTYVFSGC
+571 GTHVFSGC

-607 TNNWENGIL
+607 AKNWENGIL

-650 NNGKKL
+650 NNGKNL

-694 AFGAT
+694 AFAST

-730 SVKEGTVGVSDGKSD
+730 TVKEGTVGVSDGKSD

-789 MKEGAFMNCAFLESV
+789 MKEGAFMSCAFLESV
-804 NLEDCKNLKSIGN
+804 NLEDCINLKSIGN

-830 PSNVLE
+830 PSNVLV

>member
-28 QSTLQTYSISFYDN
+28 QSTLQTYSISFYD
-42 DTLISEI
+42 DDILISEI

-71 GWYLDKNTWSEKLSE
+71 GWYLDKNTWNEKLSE

-115 TINFYVDDEI
+115 TINFYVDDDI

-131 SGNELIALPQAPKK
+131 SGNELITLPDAPKK

-163 LKEDT
+163 LKEGT

-186 KEEPAKEFTV
+186 KEEPVKEFTV
-196 TFETCGGDKMDS
+196 TFDTCGGDKMDS

-213 ISSEPIPTRYGYTF
+213 ISSEPIPTRDGYTF

-251 LYAKWEKN
+251 LYAKW
-259 TYHVHFELYG
+259 
-269 GEGVSDLN
+269 GE
-277 VSVINE
+277 
-283 EPIPT
+283 
-288 RKGYTFLGWYFE
+288 
-300 SDFINKVTFP
+300 
-310 YEVTQNITLY
+310 
-320 AKWEKNTY
+320 
-328 NVHFELNGGK
+328 
-338 GVSDLK
+338 
-344 VSVINEEPIPTRE
+344 
-357 GYTFL
+357 
-362 GWYFE
+362 
-367 NNFINKVT
+367 
-375 FPYEVTQNITL
+375 
-386 YAKWEKNLPTSIS
+386 NLPTSIS

-425 EVNNIEI
+425 QVNNIEV
-432 KEIGEELF
+432 KEIKKELF
-440 LKNTYI
+440 LNNIYI
-446 EKLVIPETVTTLGYK
+446 EKLVIPETVATLGYR

-469 KEVTLPDNISVI
+469 KEVNLPDNISVI

-512 GIKEFVAPDSF
+512 GIKEFIAPDSF

-607 TNNWENGIL
+607 AKNWENGIL

-650 NNGKKL
+650 NNGKNL

-694 AFGAT
+694 AFGST

-730 SVKEGTVGVSDGKSD
+730 TVKEGTVGVSDGKSD

-789 MKEGAFMNCAFLESV
+789 MKEGAFMTCAFLESV
-804 NLEDCKNLKSIGN
+804 NLEDCINLKSIGN

-830 PSNVLE
+830 PSNVLV

>member
-8 AINTSL
+8 AISTSL
-14 VLFLPLSLTSCGDS
+14 FLFLPLSLTSCGDS
-28 QSTLQTYSISFYDN
+28 QSTLQTYSISFYDD

-63 IKDNYTFK
+63 IKDNYRFK
-71 GWYLDKNTWSEKLSE
+71 GWYLDKNTWNEKLSE

-105 ENVIPEPQEY
+105 ENVIPKPQEY
-115 TINFYVDDEI
+115 TINFYIDDDI
-125 FSTLQT
+125 FSTLET
-131 SGNELIALPQAPKK
+131 SGNEYIVLPQAPKK

-186 KEEPAKEFTV
+186 KEEPVKEFTV
-196 TFETCGGDKMDS
+196 TFDTCGGDTMDS

-213 ISSEPIPTRYGYTF
+213 ISSEPIPTRYGYKF
-227 LGWYLENTYINK
+227 LGWYLDNTYIK
-239 VTFPY
+239 
-244 EVTQNIT
+244 
-251 LYAKWEKN
+251 
-259 TYHVHFELYG
+259 
-269 GEGVSDLN
+269 
-277 VSVINE
+277 
-283 EPIPT
+283 
-288 RKGYTFLGWYFE
+288 
-300 SDFINKVTFP
+300 KVTFP

-338 GVSDLK
+338 GVSDLN

-367 NNFINKVT
+367 SNFITKVT

-386 YAKWEKNLPTSIS
+386 YAKWNENLPTSIS

-425 EVNNIEI
+425 EVNNIEV
-432 KEIGEELF
+432 KEIKKELF
-440 LKNTYI
+440 LNNTYI

-469 KEVTLPDNISVI
+469 KEVILPDNISVI

-500 LVQIRNDAFAES
+500 LVQIRNDAFSES

-523 KEIWGYAFK
+523 KEIWGNAFK
-532 DCKNLEKVDLNKTT
+532 DCKNLENVDLNKTT

-566 TLVEL
+566 TLVEV
-571 GTYVFSGC
+571 GTFVFSGC

-616 YVDNYLITTNN
+616 YLDNYLITTNN

-694 AFGAT
+694 AFIST
-699 DLYENQSNWENGGFY
+699 DLYKNQSNWENGGFY
-714 IDNWLLAVDNV
+714 IDNWLLAVDSV

-762 STLKY
+762 NTLKY

-789 MKEGAFMNCAFLESV
+789 MKEGAFMTCASLESV
-804 NLEDCKNLKSIGN
+804 NLEDCINLKSIGN

-836 MGELIFNHNSV
+836 MGELIFNHNRV

>member
-1 MKNKLLL
+1 MKTKLLL

-14 VLFLPLSLTSCGDS
+14 ILFSPLSLASCVNS
-28 QSTLQTYSISFYDN
+28 QSSLQTYSISFYDD

-49 STSGYEIITLPEAP
+49 STSGYEIIALPEAP
-63 IKDNYTFK
+63 IKDNHTFK
-71 GWYLDKNTWSEKLSE
+71 GWYLDKNTWNEKLSE

-95 HDINSYAYYE
+95 HNINSYAYYE
-105 ENVIPEPQEY
+105 ENVIPGPQEY
-115 TINFYVDDEI
+115 TINFYVDDDI

-131 SGNELIALPQAPKK
+131 SGNELITLPAAPKK
-145 ESYEF
+145 DSYDF

-176 DINVYANYLF
+176 NINVYANYLF
-186 KEEPAKEFTV
+186 KEEPVKEFTV
-196 TFETCGGDKMDS
+196 TFDTCLGDKMDS

-213 ISSEPIPTRYGYTF
+213 ISSEPIPTRYGYRF
-227 LGWYLENTYINK
+227 LGWYLEKTYINK

-244 EVTQNIT
+244 EV
-251 LYAKWEKN
+251 K
-259 TYHVHFELYG
+259 
-269 GEGVSDLN
+269 
-277 VSVINE
+277 
-283 EPIPT
+283 
-288 RKGYTFLGWYFE
+288 
-300 SDFINKVTFP
+300 
-310 YEVTQNITLY
+310 QNITLY

-338 GVSDLK
+338 GVSDLN

-362 GWYFE
+362 GWYLE
-367 NNFINKVT
+367 NTYINKVT
-375 FPYEVTQNITL
+375 FPYEVKQNITL
-386 YAKWEKNLPTSIS
+386 YAKWGENLPTSIS
-399 FVVSAEGVLTEVN
+399 FVVNAEGVLTEVN

-425 EVNNIEI
+425 QVNNIEV
-432 KEIGEELF
+432 KEIKTELF
-440 LKNTYI
+440 LNNIYI

-469 KEVTLPDNISVI
+469 KEVNLPDNISVI
-481 PDYAFEKCTLLEK
+481 PDYAFEKCSLLEK

-512 GIKEFVAPDSF
+512 GIKEFIAPDSF
-523 KEIWGYAFK
+523 KEIWGNAFK

-607 TNNWENGIL
+607 VKNWENGIL

-627 DLLNQQSINVKE
+627 DLLKQQSINVKE

-650 NNGKKL
+650 NNGKYL

-669 SSAFSSLYSLSQINI
+669 SSAFSSLSSLSQINI

-694 AFGAT
+694 AFVST
-699 DLYENQSNWENGGFY
+699 DLYKNQSNWENGGFY

-730 SVKEGTVGVSDGKSD
+730 TVKEGTVGVSDGKSD

-754 SISSLTLP
+754 SITSLTLP

-789 MKEGAFMNCAFLESV
+789 MKEGAFMTCAFLESV
-804 NLEDCKNLKSIGN
+804 NLEDCINLKSIGN

-876 TVEWN
+876 SVEWN

>member
-28 QSTLQTYSISFYDN
+28 QSTSQTYSISFYD
-42 DTLISEI
+42 DDILISEI

-71 GWYLDKNTWSEKLSE
+71 GWYLDKNTWNEKLSE

-115 TINFYVDDEI
+115 TINFYVDDDI

-131 SGNELIALPQAPKK
+131 SGNELITLPDAPKK

-186 KEEPAKEFTV
+186 KEEPVKEFTV
-196 TFETCGGDKMDS
+196 TFDTCGGDKMDS

-213 ISSEPIPTRYGYTF
+213 ISSEPIPTRDGYTF
-227 LGWYLENTYINK
+227 LGWYLENTYISK

-244 EVTQNIT
+244 EVKQNIT
-251 LYAKWEKN
+251 LYAKWGEK
-259 TYHVHFELYG
+259 
-269 GEGVSDLN
+269 
-277 VSVINE
+277 
-283 EPIPT
+283 
-288 RKGYTFLGWYFE
+288 
-300 SDFINKVTFP
+300 
-310 YEVTQNITLY
+310 
-320 AKWEKNTY
+320 
-328 NVHFELNGGK
+328 
-338 GVSDLK
+338 
-344 VSVINEEPIPTRE
+344 
-357 GYTFL
+357 
-362 GWYFE
+362 
-367 NNFINKVT
+367 
-375 FPYEVTQNITL
+375 
-386 YAKWEKNLPTSIS
+386 LPTSIS

-425 EVNNIEI
+425 QVNNIEV
-432 KEIGEELF
+432 KEIKKELF
-440 LKNTYI
+440 LNNIYI
-446 EKLVIPETVTTLGYK
+446 EKLVIPETVTTLGYR

-469 KEVTLPDNISVI
+469 KEVNLPDNISVI

-512 GIKEFVAPDSF
+512 GIKEFIAPDSF

-571 GTYVFSGC
+571 GTHVFSGC

-607 TNNWENGIL
+607 AKNWENGIL

-650 NNGKKL
+650 NNGKNL

-694 AFGAT
+694 AFAST

-730 SVKEGTVGVSDGKSD
+730 TVKEGTVGVSDGKSD

-789 MKEGAFMNCAFLESV
+789 MKEGAFMTCAFLESV
-804 NLEDCKNLKSIGN
+804 NLEDCINLKSIGN

-830 PSNVLE
+830 PSNVLV

>member
-1 MKNKLLL
+1 MKNKLVL

-28 QSTLQTYSISFYDN
+28 QSTLQTYSISFYD
-42 DTLISEI
+42 DDILISEI

-71 GWYLDKNTWSEKLSE
+71 GWYLDKNTWNEKLSE

-115 TINFYVDDEI
+115 TINFYVDDDI

-131 SGNELIALPQAPKK
+131 SGNELITLPDAPKK

-186 KEEPAKEFTV
+186 KEEPVKEFTV
-196 TFETCGGDKMDS
+196 TFDTCGGDKMDS

-213 ISSEPIPTRYGYTF
+213 ISSEPIPTRDGYTF
-227 LGWYLENTYINK
+227 LGWYLENTYISK

-251 LYAKWEKN
+251 LYAKW
-259 TYHVHFELYG
+259 
-269 GEGVSDLN
+269 GE
-277 VSVINE
+277 
-283 EPIPT
+283 
-288 RKGYTFLGWYFE
+288 
-300 SDFINKVTFP
+300 
-310 YEVTQNITLY
+310 
-320 AKWEKNTY
+320 
-328 NVHFELNGGK
+328 
-338 GVSDLK
+338 
-344 VSVINEEPIPTRE
+344 
-357 GYTFL
+357 
-362 GWYFE
+362 
-367 NNFINKVT
+367 
-375 FPYEVTQNITL
+375 
-386 YAKWEKNLPTSIS
+386 NLPTSIS

-425 EVNNIEI
+425 QVNNIEV
-432 KEIGEELF
+432 KEIKKELF
-440 LKNTYI
+440 LNNIYI
-446 EKLVIPETVTTLGYK
+446 EKLVIPETVTTLGYR

-469 KEVTLPDNISVI
+469 KEVNLPDNISVI

-512 GIKEFVAPDSF
+512 GIKEFIAPDSF

-607 TNNWENGIL
+607 AKNWENGIL

-639 GTIVIAINAFT
+639 ETIVIAINAFT
-650 NNGKKL
+650 NNGKNL

-694 AFGAT
+694 AFGST

-730 SVKEGTVGVSDGKSD
+730 TVKEGTVGVSDGKSD

-789 MKEGAFMNCAFLESV
+789 MKEGAFMSCAFLESV
-804 NLEDCKNLKSIGN
+804 NLEDCINLKSIGN

-830 PSNVLE
+830 PSNVLV

-866 DYTYSTKAKI
+866 DYTYNTKAKI

>member
-14 VLFLPLSLTSCGDS
+14 VLFLLLFLTSCGDS
-28 QSTLQTYSISFYDN
+28 QSTLQTYSISFYD
-42 DTLISEI
+42 DDILISEI

-71 GWYLDKNTWSEKLSE
+71 GWYLDKNTWNEKLSE

-105 ENVIPEPQEY
+105 ENVIPKPQEY
-115 TINFYVDDEI
+115 TINFYVDGDI

-131 SGNELIALPQAPKK
+131 SGNELITLPDAPKK

-163 LKEDT
+163 LKEGT

-186 KEEPAKEFTV
+186 KEEPVKEFTV
-196 TFETCGGDKMDS
+196 TFDTCGGDKMDS

-213 ISSEPIPTRYGYTF
+213 ISSEPIPTRDGYTF

-251 LYAKWEKN
+251 LYAKW
-259 TYHVHFELYG
+259 
-269 GEGVSDLN
+269 GE
-277 VSVINE
+277 
-283 EPIPT
+283 
-288 RKGYTFLGWYFE
+288 
-300 SDFINKVTFP
+300 
-310 YEVTQNITLY
+310 
-320 AKWEKNTY
+320 
-328 NVHFELNGGK
+328 
-338 GVSDLK
+338 
-344 VSVINEEPIPTRE
+344 
-357 GYTFL
+357 
-362 GWYFE
+362 
-367 NNFINKVT
+367 
-375 FPYEVTQNITL
+375 
-386 YAKWEKNLPTSIS
+386 NLPTSIS

-425 EVNNIEI
+425 QVNNIEV
-432 KEIGEELF
+432 KEIKKELF
-440 LKNTYI
+440 LNNIYI
-446 EKLVIPETVTTLGYK
+446 EKLVIPETVTTLGYR

-469 KEVTLPDNISVI
+469 KEVNLPDNISVI

-512 GIKEFVAPDSF
+512 GIKEFIAPDSF

-607 TNNWENGIL
+607 AKNWENGIL

-650 NNGKKL
+650 NNGKNL

-684 PSSVISIGNN
+684 PSSVISIGYN
-694 AFGAT
+694 AFGST
-699 DLYENQSNWENGGFY
+699 DLYKNQSNWENGGFY

-730 SVKEGTVGVSDGKSD
+730 TVKEGTVGVSDGKSD

-789 MKEGAFMNCAFLESV
+789 IKEGAFMNCAFLESV
-804 NLEDCKNLKSIGN
+804 NLEDCINLKSIGN

-830 PSNVLE
+830 PSNVLV

-866 DYTYSTKAKI
+866 DYTYSTKAII

>member
-28 QSTLQTYSISFYDN
+28 QSTLQTYSISFYDD

-115 TINFYVDDEI
+115 TINFYVDDDI

-131 SGNELIALPQAPKK
+131 SGNELITLPQAPKK

-196 TFETCGGDKMDS
+196 IFHTCGGDKMDS

-259 TYHVHFELYG
+259 TY
-269 GEGVSDLN
+269 
-277 VSVINE
+277 
-283 EPIPT
+283 
-288 RKGYTFLGWYFE
+288 
-300 SDFINKVTFP
+300 
-310 YEVTQNITLY
+310 
-320 AKWEKNTY
+320 
-328 NVHFELNGGK
+328 NVHFELNGGE

-344 VSVINEEPIPTRE
+344 VSVINEEPIPARK
-357 GYTFL
+357 GYTFF

-367 NNFINKVT
+367 SNFINKVT

-386 YAKWEKNLPTSIS
+386 YAKWEENLPTSIS

-412 GISETNNVVIIPN
+412 GISETNNEVIIPN
-425 EVNNIEI
+425 KVNNIEI
-432 KEIGEELF
+432 KEIGDELF

-523 KEIWGYAFK
+523 KDIWGCAFK

-546 SIGDMSFENCTKLSS
+546 SIGDMSFENCIKLSS

-607 TNNWENGIL
+607 TKNWENGIL
-616 YVDNYLITTNN
+616 YLDNYLITTNN

-639 GTIVIAINAFT
+639 GTIVIAINGFT
-650 NNGKKL
+650 NNGKNL

-669 SSAFSSLYSLSQINI
+669 SSAFSSLSSLSQINI

-699 DLYENQSNWENGGFY
+699 DLYKNQSNWENGGFY

-730 SVKEGTVGVSDGKSD
+730 TVKEGTVGVSDGKSD

-804 NLEDCKNLKSIGN
+804 NLEDCINLKFIGN

>member
-14 VLFLPLSLTSCGDS
+14 FLFLPLSLTSCGDS
-28 QSTLQTYSISFYDN
+28 QSTLQTYSISFYDD

-71 GWYLDKNTWSEKLSE
+71 GWYLDKNTWNEKLSE

-115 TINFYVDDEI
+115 TINFYVDDDI

-131 SGNELIALPQAPKK
+131 SGNELITLPDAPKK

-176 DINVYANYLF
+176 NINVYANYLF
-186 KEEPAKEFTV
+186 KEEPVKEFTV
-196 TFETCGGDKMDS
+196 TFDTCGGDKMDS

-213 ISSEPIPTRYGYTF
+213 ISSEPIPTRDGYTF
-227 LGWYLENTYINK
+227 LGWYLENTYISK

-251 LYAKWEKN
+251 LYAKW
-259 TYHVHFELYG
+259 
-269 GEGVSDLN
+269 GE
-277 VSVINE
+277 
-283 EPIPT
+283 
-288 RKGYTFLGWYFE
+288 
-300 SDFINKVTFP
+300 
-310 YEVTQNITLY
+310 
-320 AKWEKNTY
+320 
-328 NVHFELNGGK
+328 
-338 GVSDLK
+338 
-344 VSVINEEPIPTRE
+344 
-357 GYTFL
+357 
-362 GWYFE
+362 
-367 NNFINKVT
+367 
-375 FPYEVTQNITL
+375 
-386 YAKWEKNLPTSIS
+386 NLPTSIS

-425 EVNNIEI
+425 QVNNIEV
-432 KEIGEELF
+432 KEIKKELF
-440 LKNTYI
+440 LNNIYI
-446 EKLVIPETVTTLGYK
+446 EKLVIPETVTTLGYR

-469 KEVTLPDNISVI
+469 KEVNLPDNISVI

-512 GIKEFVAPDSF
+512 GIKEFIAPDSF

-607 TNNWENGIL
+607 AKNWENGIL

-650 NNGKKL
+650 NNGKNL
-656 KSIVLPEGLKIIG
+656 KSIVLPEGLKLIG

-730 SVKEGTVGVSDGKSD
+730 TVKEGTVGVSDGKSD

-789 MKEGAFMNCAFLESV
+789 MKEGAFMTCAFLESV
-804 NLEDCKNLKSIGN
+804 NLEDCINLKSIGN

>member
-14 VLFLPLSLTSCGDS
+14 VLFLLLFLTSCGDS
-28 QSTLQTYSISFYDN
+28 QSTLQTYSISFYD
-42 DTLISEI
+42 DDILISEI

-71 GWYLDKNTWSEKLSE
+71 GWYLDKNTWNEKLSE

-115 TINFYVDDEI
+115 TINFYVDDDI

-131 SGNELIALPQAPKK
+131 SGNKLITLPDAPKK

-163 LKEDT
+163 LKEGT

-186 KEEPAKEFTV
+186 KEEPVKEFTV
-196 TFETCGGDKMDS
+196 TFDTCGGDKMDS

-213 ISSEPIPTRYGYTF
+213 ISSEPIPTRDGYTF

-259 TYHVHFELYG
+259 TYNVHFELNG

-283 EPIPT
+283 ELIPT
-288 RKGYTFLGWYFE
+288 REGYTFLGWYFE
-300 SDFINKVTFP
+300 SNFINKLTFP

-320 AKWEKNTY
+320 AKWGE
-328 NVHFELNGGK
+328 
-338 GVSDLK
+338 
-344 VSVINEEPIPTRE
+344 
-357 GYTFL
+357 
-362 GWYFE
+362 
-367 NNFINKVT
+367 
-375 FPYEVTQNITL
+375 
-386 YAKWEKNLPTSIS
+386 NLPTTIS

-425 EVNNIEI
+425 QVNNIEV
-432 KEIGEELF
+432 KEIKKELF
-440 LKNTYI
+440 LNNIYI
-446 EKLVIPETVTTLGYK
+446 EKLVIPETVTTLGYR

-469 KEVTLPDNISVI
+469 KEVNLPDNISVI

-512 GIKEFVAPDSF
+512 GIKEFIAPDSF

-607 TNNWENGIL
+607 AKNWENGIL

-650 NNGKKL
+650 NNGKNL

-684 PSSVISIGNN
+684 PSSVISIGYN
-694 AFGAT
+694 AFGST
-699 DLYENQSNWENGGFY
+699 DLYKNQSNWENGGFY

-730 SVKEGTVGVSDGKSD
+730 TVKEGTVGVSDGKSD

-789 MKEGAFMNCAFLESV
+789 MKEGAFMTCAFLESV
-804 NLEDCKNLKSIGN
+804 NLEDCINLKSIGN

-830 PSNVLE
+830 PSNVLV

>member
-14 VLFLPLSLTSCGDS
+14 VLFLLLFLTSCVDS
-28 QSTLQTYSISFYDN
+28 QSTLQTYSISFYD
-42 DTLISEI
+42 DDILISEI

-71 GWYLDKNTWSEKLSE
+71 GWYLDKNTWNEKLSE

-115 TINFYVDDEI
+115 TINFYVDDDI

-131 SGNELIALPQAPKK
+131 SGNELITLPDAPKK

-176 DINVYANYLF
+176 NINVYANYLF
-186 KEEPAKEFTV
+186 KEEPVKEFTV
-196 TFETCGGDKMDS
+196 TFDTCGGDKMDS

-213 ISSEPIPTRYGYTF
+213 ISSEPIPTRDGYTF

-259 TYHVHFELYG
+259 TYNVHFELNG

-283 EPIPT
+283 ELIPT
-288 RKGYTFLGWYFE
+288 REGYTFLGWYFE
-300 SDFINKVTFP
+300 SNFINKLTFP

-320 AKWEKNTY
+320 AKWGE
-328 NVHFELNGGK
+328 
-338 GVSDLK
+338 
-344 VSVINEEPIPTRE
+344 
-357 GYTFL
+357 
-362 GWYFE
+362 
-367 NNFINKVT
+367 
-375 FPYEVTQNITL
+375 
-386 YAKWEKNLPTSIS
+386 NLPTTIS

-425 EVNNIEI
+425 QVNNIEV
-432 KEIGEELF
+432 KEIKKELF
-440 LKNTYI
+440 LNNIYI
-446 EKLVIPETVTTLGYK
+446 EKLVIPETVTTLGYR

-469 KEVTLPDNISVI
+469 KEVNLPDNISVI

-512 GIKEFVAPDSF
+512 GIKEFIAPDSF

-607 TNNWENGIL
+607 AKNWENGIL

-650 NNGKKL
+650 NNGKNL

-730 SVKEGTVGVSDGKSD
+730 TVKEGTVGVSDGKSD

-789 MKEGAFMNCAFLESV
+789 MKEGAFMTCAFLESV
-804 NLEDCKNLKSIGN
+804 NLEDCINLKSIGN

>member
-28 QSTLQTYSISFYDN
+28 QSTSQTYSISFYD
-42 DTLISEI
+42 DDILISEI

-71 GWYLDKNTWSEKLSE
+71 GWYLDKNTWNEKLSE

-115 TINFYVDDEI
+115 TINFYVDDDI

-131 SGNELIALPQAPKK
+131 SGNELITLPDAPKK

-186 KEEPAKEFTV
+186 KEEPVKEFTV
-196 TFETCGGDKMDS
+196 TFDTCGGDKMDS

-213 ISSEPIPTRYGYTF
+213 ISSEPIPTRDGYTF
-227 LGWYLENTYINK
+227 LGWYLENTYIKK

-251 LYAKWEKN
+251 LYAKW
-259 TYHVHFELYG
+259 
-269 GEGVSDLN
+269 GE
-277 VSVINE
+277 
-283 EPIPT
+283 
-288 RKGYTFLGWYFE
+288 
-300 SDFINKVTFP
+300 
-310 YEVTQNITLY
+310 
-320 AKWEKNTY
+320 
-328 NVHFELNGGK
+328 
-338 GVSDLK
+338 
-344 VSVINEEPIPTRE
+344 
-357 GYTFL
+357 
-362 GWYFE
+362 
-367 NNFINKVT
+367 
-375 FPYEVTQNITL
+375 
-386 YAKWEKNLPTSIS
+386 NLPTSIS

-425 EVNNIEI
+425 QVNNIEV
-432 KEIGEELF
+432 KEIKKELF
-440 LKNTYI
+440 LNNIYI
-446 EKLVIPETVTTLGYK
+446 EKLVIPETVTTLGYR

-469 KEVTLPDNISVI
+469 KEVNLPDNISVI

-512 GIKEFVAPDSF
+512 GIKEFIAPDSF

-607 TNNWENGIL
+607 AKNWENGIL

-650 NNGKKL
+650 NNGKNL

-694 AFGAT
+694 AFGST

-730 SVKEGTVGVSDGKSD
+730 TVKEGTVGVSDGKSD

-778 TSLELPETLET
+778 TSLKLPETLET
-789 MKEGAFMNCAFLESV
+789 MKEGAFMTCAFLESV
-804 NLEDCKNLKSIGN
+804 NLEDCINLKSIGN

-830 PSNVLE
+830 PSNVLVI
-836 MGELIFNHNSV
+836 GELIFNHNSV

>member
-28 QSTLQTYSISFYDN
+28 QSTLQTYNISFYDN

-71 GWYLDKNTWSEKLSE
+71 GWYLDKNTWNEKLSE

-115 TINFYVDDEI
+115 TINFYVDDDI

-131 SGNELIALPQAPKK
+131 SGNELITLPDAPKK

-186 KEEPAKEFTV
+186 KEEPVKEFTV
-196 TFETCGGDKMDS
+196 TFDTCGGDKMDS

-227 LGWYLENTYINK
+227 LGWYLQNTYINK
-239 VTFPY
+239 VAFPY

-251 LYAKWEKN
+251 LYAKW
-259 TYHVHFELYG
+259 
-269 GEGVSDLN
+269 GE
-277 VSVINE
+277 
-283 EPIPT
+283 
-288 RKGYTFLGWYFE
+288 
-300 SDFINKVTFP
+300 
-310 YEVTQNITLY
+310 
-320 AKWEKNTY
+320 
-328 NVHFELNGGK
+328 
-338 GVSDLK
+338 
-344 VSVINEEPIPTRE
+344 
-357 GYTFL
+357 
-362 GWYFE
+362 
-367 NNFINKVT
+367 
-375 FPYEVTQNITL
+375 
-386 YAKWEKNLPTSIS
+386 NLPTSIS

-425 EVNNIEI
+425 QVNNIEV
-432 KEIGEELF
+432 KEIKKELF
-440 LKNTYI
+440 LNNIYI
-446 EKLVIPETVTTLGYK
+446 EKLVIPETVTTLGYR

-469 KEVTLPDNISVI
+469 KEVNLPDNISVI

-512 GIKEFVAPDSF
+512 GIKEFIAPDSF

-607 TNNWENGIL
+607 AKNWENGIL

-650 NNGKKL
+650 NNGKNL

-694 AFGAT
+694 AFGST

-730 SVKEGTVGVSDGKSD
+730 TVKEGTVGVSDGKSD

-789 MKEGAFMNCAFLESV
+789 MKEGAFMTCAFLESV
-804 NLEDCKNLKSIGN
+804 NLEDCINLKSIGN

>member
-8 AINTSL
+8 AIITSL

-28 QSTLQTYSISFYDN
+28 QSTLQTYSISFYDD

-71 GWYLDKNTWSEKLSE
+71 GWYLDKNTWNEKLSE

-115 TINFYVDDEI
+115 TINFYVDNEI

-131 SGNELIALPQAPKK
+131 SGNEIITLPEAPKK

-176 DINVYANYLF
+176 NINVYANYLF
-186 KEEPAKEFTV
+186 KEEPVKEFTV
-196 TFETCGGDKMDS
+196 TFDTCGGDKMDS

-213 ISSEPIPTRYGYTF
+213 ISSEPVPTRYGYTF

-259 TYHVHFELYG
+259 TYNVHFELNG
-269 GEGVSDLN
+269 GEGVSDLK

-300 SDFINKVTFP
+300 S
-310 YEVTQNITLY
+310 
-320 AKWEKNTY
+320 
-328 NVHFELNGGK
+328 
-338 GVSDLK
+338 
-344 VSVINEEPIPTRE
+344 
-357 GYTFL
+357 
-362 GWYFE
+362 
-367 NNFINKVT
+367 NFINKVT

-386 YAKWEKNLPTSIS
+386 YAKWNENLPTSIS
-399 FVVSAEGVLTEVN
+399 FVVSADGVLTEVN
-412 GISETNNVVIIPN
+412 GISETNNIVIIPN
-425 EVNNIEI
+425 KVNNIEV
-432 KEIGEELF
+432 KEIKKELF
-440 LKNTYI
+440 LNNTYI
-446 EKLVIPETVTTLGYK
+446 EKLVIPETVTILGYK
-461 MCYGCTNL
+461 MCYGCTSL

-500 LVQIRNDAFAES
+500 LVQIRNDAFSES

-588 SNPIE
+588 SNAIE

-616 YVDNYLITTNN
+616 YLDNYLITTNN

-650 NNGKKL
+650 NNGKNL
-656 KSIVLPEGLKIIG
+656 KSIVLPEGLRIIG
-669 SSAFSSLYSLSQINI
+669 SSAFSSLSSLSQINI

-694 AFGAT
+694 TFGAT

-762 STLKY
+762 NTLKY

-804 NLEDCKNLKSIGN
+804 NLEDCINLKSIGN

-847 DLLVHCQFSEK
+847 DLLVHCLFSEK

>member
-1 MKNKLLL
+1 MKNKLVL

-28 QSTLQTYSISFYDN
+28 QSTLQTYSISFYD
-42 DTLISEI
+42 DDILISEI

-71 GWYLDKNTWSEKLSE
+71 GWYLDKNTWNEKLSE

-115 TINFYVDDEI
+115 TINFYVDDDI

-131 SGNELIALPQAPKK
+131 SGNELITLPDAPKK

-186 KEEPAKEFTV
+186 KEEPVKEFTV
-196 TFETCGGDKMDS
+196 TFDTCGGDKMDS

-213 ISSEPIPTRYGYTF
+213 ISSEPIPTRNGYTF
-227 LGWYLENTYINK
+227 LGWYLENTYIKK

-251 LYAKWEKN
+251 LYAKW
-259 TYHVHFELYG
+259 
-269 GEGVSDLN
+269 GE
-277 VSVINE
+277 
-283 EPIPT
+283 
-288 RKGYTFLGWYFE
+288 
-300 SDFINKVTFP
+300 
-310 YEVTQNITLY
+310 
-320 AKWEKNTY
+320 
-328 NVHFELNGGK
+328 
-338 GVSDLK
+338 
-344 VSVINEEPIPTRE
+344 
-357 GYTFL
+357 
-362 GWYFE
+362 
-367 NNFINKVT
+367 
-375 FPYEVTQNITL
+375 
-386 YAKWEKNLPTSIS
+386 NLPTSIS

-425 EVNNIEI
+425 QVNNIEV
-432 KEIGEELF
+432 KEIKKELF
-440 LKNTYI
+440 LNNIYI
-446 EKLVIPETVTTLGYK
+446 EKLVIPETVTTLGYR

-469 KEVTLPDNISVI
+469 KEVNLPDNISVI

-512 GIKEFVAPDSF
+512 GIKEFIAPDSF

-593 ITNTFIYGSGYYND
+593 ITNTFIYKSGYYND
-607 TNNWENGIL
+607 AKNWENGIL

-650 NNGKKL
+650 NNGKNL

-694 AFGAT
+694 AFGST
-699 DLYENQSNWENGGFY
+699 DLYENKSNWENGGFY

-730 SVKEGTVGVSDGKSD
+730 TVKEGTVGVSDGKSD

-789 MKEGAFMNCAFLESV
+789 MKEGAFMSCAFLESV
-804 NLEDCKNLKSIGN
+804 NLEDCINLKSIGN

-830 PSNVLE
+830 PSNVLV